1 MGYIG
6 KELEFGGCHL
16 FYLRIQGYQFTA
28 LFFLFLINLTQFAVF
43 KPYLTVNIEYIDRQ
57 RNEANHQKH
66 DNTQ

>member
-16 FYLRIQGYQFTA
+16 FYLRIQRYQFTA
-28 LFFLFLINLTQFAVF
+28 LFFLFPINLTQFAVF